1 MKLRFAHMEKEETVF
16 WKGEYVID
24 TSQFP
29 ELKDITDDEKLMKWL
44 WKNYKKVAVNG
55 DYEDPDAETRGI
67 TAYEIVPLD
76 KNNKEQAR
84 LYDYVTDAS
93 VVWEKNINN
102 EDYFEVSWY
111 MDEEEPQGET
121 VEEMMARIH
130 REMKEHAE
138 AGHYE
143 I

>member
-67 TAYEIVPLD
+67 TAYEIVRTPIRHCVTIFLILVPQD
-76 KNNKEQAR
+76 MFVPQIDGHHTSFR
-84 LYDYVTDAS
+84 L
-93 VVWEKNINN
+93 
-102 EDYFEVSWY
+102 F
-111 MDEEEPQGET
+111 
-121 VEEMMARIH
+121 
-130 REMKEHAE
+130 
-138 AGHYE
+138 
-143 I
+143 